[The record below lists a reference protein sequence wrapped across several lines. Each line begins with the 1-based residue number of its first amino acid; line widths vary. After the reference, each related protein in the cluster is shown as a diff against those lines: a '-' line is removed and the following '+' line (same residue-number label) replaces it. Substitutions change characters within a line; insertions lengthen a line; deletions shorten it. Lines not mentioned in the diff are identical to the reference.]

1 MGEPGGESAAGRV
14 ISGRYLLLDQLGRGG
29 MGIVWRA
36 RDEVLGREVA
46 VKEVRAP
53 AGLDGAAIGRMY
65 RRLERE
71 AWAAARV
78 SHRGVVTVYDVATD
92 DGRPWIVME
101 LVRGLSLAD
110 VLEADGPLTPQRAA
124 HFGEQ
129 VLAAL
134 RSAHEA
140 GVLHRDVKPANVLIA
155 NDGRVVLSDFGI
167 ASLEGSSSIT
177 MTGEVVGSPEY
188 LAPERALGRDPGP
201 ESDLWS
207 LGVMLY
213 AAVEGVTPF
222 RHDTPLSTLRAV
234 VDDEMPPPRHA
245 GPLTPV
251 LEGLLRKDPQERLP
265 AAEVARML
273 RIIGAGGVLRGSG
286 GAVSGPDSP
295 TATAHQR
302 HGRQDGPTP
311 PMPMPMPGPAPSTVP
326 GPAGPGPGGGGPPR
340 EGRAGAVLTAGIVVL
355 LLAIVALGWL
365 LLKDRKEPGG
375 SGGTGTTAPA
385 TSSAASGSSSG
396 SQSPSAAPSPSPS
409 ASPSASP
416 TAAPA
421 PRFAVAVRAVR
432 DDYRGTCPPPA
443 DQAPAFTA
451 TVEADRTPAVL
462 EYRWATRSGVTSGP
476 DWQSVTYEADGPRS
490 RQLDHTELTY
500 YPSATFTDAVR
511 LEVRGDA
518 PTASEWVEFSV
529 TCEAEGEGET
539 PPGGPSPSPGA
550 SGTPAP
556 ASAGP
561 VSAGP
566 VPAGPVPAGPVPA
579 GPQTPE
585 APEAQAPAPEAAGPE
600 AGAS

>member
-1 MGEPGGESAAGRV
+1 MGEPGGESAPGRV

-46 VKEVRAP
+46 VKEVRPP
-53 AGLDGAAIGRMY
+53 AGLDRAEIARMY

-78 SHRGVVTVYDVATD
+78 SHRGVVTVYDVATE

-140 GVLHRDVKPANVLIA
+140 GVLHRDVKPANVLVA

-188 LAPERALGRDPGP
+188 LAPERALGRAPGP

-207 LGVMLY
+207 LGVLLY

-234 VDDEMPPPRHA
+234 VDDELPAPRRA

-273 RIIGAGGVLRGSG
+273 RIIGVGGVLRGSG

-295 TATAHQR
+295 TATAHHR
-302 HGRQDGPTP
+302 SGGHRDGPTP
-311 PMPMPMPGPAPSTVP
+311 PMPVPMPAPGPSPAPA
-326 GPAGPGPGGGGPPR
+326 PAGPGPGGGAPPR
-340 EGRAGAVLTAGIVVL
+340 EGRAGAVLTAGIAVL

-365 LLKDRKEPGG
+365 LLKDREESGG
-375 SGGTGTTAPA
+375 TGGTGTTAPA
-385 TSSAASGSSSG
+385 TASSQPSRSASA

-409 ASPSASP
+409 PSASPSA
-416 TAAPA
+416 TPA
-421 PRFAVAVRAVR
+421 PQFAVAVHAVR
-432 DDYRGTCPPPA
+432 EDYRGTCPPPA
-443 DQAPAFTA
+443 EQAPAFTA
-451 TVEADRTPAVL
+451 TVEADRVPAVL
-462 EYRWATRSGVTSGP
+462 EYRWATRSGVSSGP
-476 DWQSVTYEADGPRS
+476 GWQSVTYGADGPRS

-511 LEVRGDA
+511 LEVRGAA

-529 TCEAEGEGET
+529 TCEAAEGEGET
-539 PPGGPSPSPGA
+539 PPAGATPSPGA
-550 SGTPAP
+550 GGTPTP
-556 ASAGP
+556 VSATP

-566 VPAGPVPAGPVPA
+566 A
-579 GPQTPE
+579 T
-585 APEAQAPAPEAAGPE
+585 PEAQAPASQAAGPEAAGPE
-600 AGAS
+600 AADS

>member
-1 MGEPGGESAAGRV
+1 MGEPGGESAPGRV
-14 ISGRYLLLDQLGRGG
+14 VSGRYRLIDQLGRGG
-29 MGIVWRA
+29 MGTVWRA

-53 AGLDGAAIGRMY
+53 AGLDGATIGRMY

-78 SHRGVVTVYDVATD
+78 SHRGVVTVYDVATE
-92 DGRPWIVME
+92 DGKPWIVME

-134 RSAHEA
+134 RSAHDA

-234 VDDEMPPPRHA
+234 VDDELPPPHRA

-251 LEGLLRKDPQERLP
+251 LEGLLRKDPRERLP

-273 RIIGAGGVLRGSG
+273 RIVGAGGVLRAFG

-295 TATAHQR
+295 TATAH
-302 HGRQDGPTP
+302 HGHGGRQDGPTP
-311 PMPMPMPGPAPSTVP
+311 PMPVPMPLPLSGPSAGPAA
-326 GPAGPGPGGGGPPR
+326 AGSGPGGGAPRR

-355 LLAIVALGWL
+355 LLAVVALGWL
-365 LLKDRKEPGG
+365 LLKDREEPGG
-375 SGGTGTTAPA
+375 TGGTGTTAPA
-385 TSSAASGSSSG
+385 TAPPPTSGSASASQSSSG
-396 SQSPSAAPSPSPS
+396 SRSPSPSESAS
-409 ASPSASP
+409 ASPSA
-416 TAAPA
+416 TPA
-421 PRFAVAVRAVR
+421 PRFAVAVRALR

-443 DQAPAFTA
+443 EQAPAFTA

-476 DWQSVTYEADGPRS
+476 GWQSVTYGADGPPS
-490 RQLDHTELTY
+490 RQLDHIELTY
-500 YPSATFTDAVR
+500 YPGATFTDAVR
-511 LEVRGDA
+511 LEVRGAA
-518 PTASEWVEFSV
+518 PTASEWMEFSV
-529 TCEAEGEGET
+529 TCEAAEGEGET
-539 PPGGPSPSPGA
+539 PPAGPSPSPGA
-550 SGTPAP
+550 SGTPAAP
-556 ASAGP
+556 VTAGP
-561 VSAGP
+561 VTAGP
-566 VPAGPVPAGPVPA
+566 VPAGP
-579 GPQTPE
+579 TT
-585 APEAQAPAPEAAGPE
+585 PEAQAPAPEAAGPE
-600 AGAS
+600 ASDS